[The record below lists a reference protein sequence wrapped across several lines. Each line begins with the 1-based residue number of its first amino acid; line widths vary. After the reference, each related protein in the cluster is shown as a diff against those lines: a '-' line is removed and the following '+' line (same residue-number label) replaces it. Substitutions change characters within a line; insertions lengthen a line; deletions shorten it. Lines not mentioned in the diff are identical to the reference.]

1 MLDLMQKEDLLK
13 RIRLFATL
21 STVAFVVL
29 IVALL
34 IQFGFITYYRS
45 EIKQLQQDNVEMQKE
60 IEDIRKDIEYV
71 NGEYKDDS
79 SIN

>member
-1 MLDLMQKEDLLK
+1 
-13 RIRLFATL
+13 
-21 STVAFVVL
+21 
-29 IVALL
+29 VALL